1 MAKVL
6 VTATADSC
14 RKAEKAPLLNAQ
26 CYLLS
31 TTLLTNSHQ
40 LVNVVEHLAAEEPDV
55 SIISME
61 QKICF

>member
-1 MAKVL
+1 M
-6 VTATADSC
+6 
-14 RKAEKAPLLNAQ
+14 LNAT
-26 CYLLS
+26 CS
-31 TTLLTNSHQ
+31 APHHQ